1 MLFFIHLQDNA
12 IMIRPLRMT
21 AFVLAAISFASA
33 GLMIPAHG
41 EQQPPTTEAV
51 LPATLGGTVTD
62 VRNAM
67 GYTYAEVDTG
77 EETVWVAGPSTA
89 LETGDAITFP
99 TSMPMRDFHS
109 NSMNRDFDVLYF
121 TNTFA
126 NASGEPIGMAGQAST
141 PGKAS
146 SEQQAPALDGKID
159 KAEGGQTI
167 ADIYANSEAFKAKSI
182 RVRGEVTKFNAG
194 IMGTNWLHIRD
205 GSTTDDLTVT
215 TDSTVAVGDIVIVE
229 GKLELDKD
237 FGYGYSYPLIVQ
249 GATITGE

>member
-1 MLFFIHLQDNA
+1 
-12 IMIRPLRMT
+12 MIRPLKLT
-21 AFVLAAISFASA
+21 ATLLAGISFASA
-33 GLMIPAHG
+33 SLIIPAHA
-41 EQQPPTTEAV
+41 EQQAPATAEAV

-77 EETVWVAGPSTA
+77 TDKVWVAGPSTG
-89 LETGDAITFP
+89 LETGDSISFP

-121 TNTFA
+121 TNAFTTA
-126 NASGEPIGMAGQAST
+126 GGEPLGTAGQVST
-141 PGKAS
+141 PGMAPS
-146 SEQQAPALDGKID
+146 TEETPAPAGKID
-159 KAEGGQTI
+159 KAEDGQTI
-167 ADIYANSEAFKAKSI
+167 ADVYANRDSFREKSI

-215 TDSTVAVGDIVIVE
+215 TDSMVAVGDVVVVE
-229 GKLELDKD
+229 GKLQLDKD
-237 FGYGYSYPLIVQ
+237 FGYGYVYPLIVQ
-249 GATITGE
+249 DATVAKE